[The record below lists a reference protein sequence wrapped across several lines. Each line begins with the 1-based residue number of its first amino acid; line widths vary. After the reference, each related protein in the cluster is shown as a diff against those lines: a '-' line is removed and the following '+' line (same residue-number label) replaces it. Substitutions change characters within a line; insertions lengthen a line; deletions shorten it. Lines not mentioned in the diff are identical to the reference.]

1 MNKLEANIS
10 LFFITFF
17 ASIQYVFLIWVPDS
31 VSHFAFLCITN
42 LVGLFMAL
50 AFFFGELFRLD
61 VKQVWQSV
69 TLAAELM
76 VFNIF
81 LLLGVRGLGSTL
93 TNAMLS
99 TNFVFIA
106 VIMFILYKHIP
117 DKGTLYGIIAVF
129 VGLLILAEVD
139 VKELWSVNALYLML
153 SNVAFALYIVSVGEY
168 SGTSNPSIIAMGQMF
183 FCFLFSLVFWAGE
196 VVFFGASFTLPKN
209 PAFWGSVIYISFF
222 IRGLYGIVQVYAQRY
237 TTPLNT
243 SLIFSTEIIMT
254 LLTSPLIARFL
265 GTKPE
270 IITWPKIFGG
280 VVIVLGIC
288 MTEPQF
294 FAAVRRI
301 FVHEG
306 SARK

>member
-31 VSHFAFLCITN
+31 VSRFAFMCITN
-42 LVGLFMAL
+42 LVGLIMSL

-61 VKQVWQSV
+61 IKQLWESMVLSG
-69 TLAAELM
+69 ELIA
-76 VFNIF
+76 FNLF
-81 LLLGVRGLGSTL
+81 LMLGVSGLGSTL
-93 TNAMLS
+93 TNALLS

-106 VIMFILYKHIP
+106 MITFLLYKQIP
-117 DKGTLYGIIAVF
+117 DKGTLCGIITVLL
-129 VGLLILAEVD
+129 GLLILAVSD
-139 VKELWSVNALYLML
+139 ISQLWSVSALYLML
-153 SNVAFALYIVSVGEY
+153 SNAAFACYVVSVGVY
-168 SGTSNPSIIAMGQMF
+168 SSSSNPSIIAMGQMF
-183 FCFLFSLVFWAGE
+183 FCFLFSLVLWAGE
-196 VVFFGASFTLPKN
+196 ALFFGASFTLPSN
-209 PAFWGSVIYISFF
+209 PEFWGSVIYISFF

-254 LLTSPLIARFL
+254 MAASPIIARFI

-270 IITWPKIFGG
+270 IITLPNIIGG
-280 VVIVLGIC
+280 VVMVLGIM

-294 FAAVRRI
+294 FALIRRM
-301 FVHEG
+301 FTHEG
-306 SARK
+306 TAHH

>member
-17 ASIQYVFLIWVPDS
+17 ASIQFVFLIWVPDS
-31 VSHFAFLCITN
+31 VSHFAFLSVTN
-42 LVGLFMAL
+42 LVGFFMAL

-61 VKQVWQSV
+61 TKQVWQSV
-69 TLAAELM
+69 TLSAELM

-81 LLLGVRGLGSTL
+81 LLLGVRGLGATL

-106 VIMFILYKHIP
+106 VIMFLFYKQVP

-129 VGLLILAEVD
+129 LGLLILAGAD
-139 VKELWSVNALYLML
+139 ITKLWTVNALYLML
-153 SNVAFALYIVSVGEY
+153 ANAAFAFYIVSVGEY
-168 SGTSNPSIIAMGQMF
+168 SGSSNPSIIAMGQMF

-196 VVFFGASFTLPKN
+196 AVFFGASFTLPTN

-243 SLIFSTEIIMT
+243 SLIFSTEIIMNM
-254 LLTSPLIARFL
+254 LTSPLIAHFI

-270 IITWPKIFGG
+270 VITWSKILGG
-280 VVIVLGIC
+280 VLIVLGIL

-294 FAAVRRI
+294 FAAVRRL

-306 SARK
+306 SVNQ

>member
-17 ASIQYVFLIWVPDS
+17 ALIQFVFLIWVPDS
-31 VSHFAFLCITN
+31 VSHFAFLSVTN
-42 LVGLFMAL
+42 LVGFFMAL

-61 VKQVWQSV
+61 TKQVWQSV
-69 TLAAELM
+69 TLSAELM

-106 VIMFILYKHIP
+106 VIMFLLYKQVP
-117 DKGTLYGIIAVF
+117 DKGTLYGIIAVLL
-129 VGLLILAEVD
+129 GLLILTGAD
-139 VKELWSVNALYLML
+139 IAELWSVSALYLML
-153 SNVAFALYIVSVGEY
+153 SNAAFAFYIVSVGEY
-168 SGTSNPSIIAMGQMF
+168 SGSSNPSIIAMGQMF
-183 FCFLFSLVFWAGE
+183 FCFLFSLVFWAGDA
-196 VVFFGASFTLPKN
+196 VFFGGSFTLPTN

-243 SLIFSTEIIMT
+243 SLIFSTEIIMNM
-254 LLTSPLIARFL
+254 LTSPLIARFI
-265 GTKPE
+265 GTEPE
-270 IITWPKIFGG
+270 IITWPKILGG
-280 VVIVLGIC
+280 VLIVLGIL

-294 FAAVRRI
+294 LAAMRRL

-306 SARK
+306 SANQ

>member
-31 VSHFAFLCITN
+31 VSHFAFLSVTN
-42 LVGLFMAL
+42 LVGFFMAL

-61 VKQVWQSV
+61 TKQVWQSA
-69 TLAAELM
+69 TLSAELM

-93 TNAMLS
+93 TNALLS

-106 VIMFILYKHIP
+106 VIMLIVYKQIP
-117 DKGTLYGIIAVF
+117 DKGTLYGIIAVLL
-129 VGLLILAEVD
+129 GLLILAD
-139 VKELWSVNALYLML
+139 ANITELWTVNALYLML
-153 SNVAFALYIVSVGEY
+153 SNAAFAFYIMSVGEY
-168 SGTSNPSIIAMGQMF
+168 SGSSNPSIIAMGQMF
-183 FCFLFSLVFWAGE
+183 FCFLFSLVFWAGDA
-196 VVFFGASFTLPKN
+196 VFFGGSFTLPTN

-243 SLIFSTEIIMT
+243 SLIFSTEIIMNM
-254 LLTSPLIARFL
+254 LTSPIIARFL

-270 IITWPKIFGG
+270 IITWPKILGG
-280 VVIVLGIC
+280 VVIVLGIL

-294 FAAVRRI
+294 FAAMRRL

-306 SARK
+306 SANQ

>member
-31 VSHFAFLCITN
+31 VSHFAFLSVTN
-42 LVGLFMAL
+42 LVGFFMAL

-61 VKQVWQSV
+61 TKQVWQSA
-69 TLAAELM
+69 TLSAELM

-93 TNAMLS
+93 TNALLS

-106 VIMFILYKHIP
+106 VIMLIVYKQIP
-117 DKGTLYGIIAVF
+117 DKGTLYGIIAVLL
-129 VGLLILAEVD
+129 GLLILAD
-139 VKELWSVNALYLML
+139 ANITELWTVNALYLML
-153 SNVAFALYIVSVGEY
+153 SNAAFAFYIMSVGEY
-168 SGTSNPSIIAMGQMF
+168 SGSSNPSIIAMGQMF
-183 FCFLFSLVFWAGE
+183 FCFLFSLVFWAGDA
-196 VVFFGASFTLPKN
+196 VFFGGSFTLPTN

-243 SLIFSTEIIMT
+243 SLIFSTEIIMNM
-254 LLTSPLIARFL
+254 LTSPIIARFL

-270 IITWPKIFGG
+270 IITWPKILGG
-280 VVIVLGIC
+280 VVIVLGIL

-294 FAAVRRI
+294 LAAMRRL

-306 SARK
+306 SANQ